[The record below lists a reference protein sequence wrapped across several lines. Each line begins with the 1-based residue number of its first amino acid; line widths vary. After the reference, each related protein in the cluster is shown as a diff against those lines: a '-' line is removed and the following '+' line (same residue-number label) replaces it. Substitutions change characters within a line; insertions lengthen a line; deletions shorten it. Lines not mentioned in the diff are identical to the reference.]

1 MSESFDQKVELDI
14 DKAEAAVDKRVEK
27 IAAASDEVWLT
38 NRKRVILFL
47 LVLLSSLSLP
57 YFRSLN
63 DALPKT
69 HPAIVAILSGLIVT
83 ALTYFPAVYVDKRY
97 AISHA
102 VLLGLLV
109 AEFTVYGSPIGFP
122 TPVVMSF
129 FFFMFYVGES
139 EADALW
145 PPYYDDLERP

>member
-1 MSESFDQKVELDI
+1 MSELRTDI
-14 DKAEAAVDKRVEK
+14 DDFEKDVSQGVEK
-27 IAAASDEVWLT
+27 IAASSDEVWIT

-63 DALPKT
+63 DAFPKA
-69 HPAIVAILSGLIVT
+69 HPALIAIVSGLIVT
-83 ALTYFPAVYVDKRY
+83 AITYFPAVYVDRRY
-97 AISHA
+97 AVSHA

-122 TPVVMSF
+122 TPVVLSF

-139 EADALW
+139 EADDLW
-145 PPYYDDLERP
+145 PPEFDF